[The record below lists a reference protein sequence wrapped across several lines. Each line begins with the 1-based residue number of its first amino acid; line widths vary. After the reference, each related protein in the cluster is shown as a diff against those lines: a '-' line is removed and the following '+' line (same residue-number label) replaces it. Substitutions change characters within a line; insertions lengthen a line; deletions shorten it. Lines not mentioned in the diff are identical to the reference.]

1 MITRRIKLTTVTIK
15 VDTEVE
21 LWEAAVLYLCFSS
34 DFTFFPFWD
43 PFFFPF
49 SFLASGWLL
58 RSRWTFILLDVLLPF
73 LLLYSLFPVSEAC
86 NFTLSVLL
94 IFHGF

>member
-1 MITRRIKLTTVTIK
+1 
-15 VDTEVE
+15 
-21 LWEAAVLYLCFSS
+21 
-34 DFTFFPFWD
+34 
-43 PFFFPF
+43 
-49 SFLASGWLL
+49 
-58 RSRWTFILLDVLLPF
+58 LLDVLLPF